1 MDLHNKS
8 KKFNTVLPL
17 NNKKIEHEKETKKKP
32 KHSNKLN
39 ISDFLPDRKK
49 KLSKKFSQKFNF
61 DFIEE
66 NKKIPTKNYFNR
78 RASFMNVAHIK
89 QVLLKDYKDEIKK
102 EKKFGG

>member
-39 ISDFLPDRKK
+39 ISDLLPERKK
-49 KLSKKFSQKFNF
+49 K
-61 DFIEE
+61 II
-66 NKKIPTKNYFNR
+66 KKIFTK
-78 RASFMNVAHIK
+78 I
-89 QVLLKDYKDEIKK
+89 
-102 EKKFGG
+102 